1 MLSQLCLPKSTSS
14 VPSTSGGLRAPVT
27 NALKHRENKYNRISR
42 RERLRSP
49 SAVFP
54 LRPARKKNKWKGHHA
69 GTSASVSGDKWIHV
83 LG

>member
-27 NALKHRENKYNRISR
+27 NALKRRENKYNRISQ
-42 RERLRSP
+42 REAAESISGVSP
-49 SAVFP
+49 S
-54 LRPARKKNKWKGHHA
+54 
-69 GTSASVSGDKWIHV
+69 TSSQEKQVEGASRWDRASVSGDKWIHV

>member
-42 RERLRSP
+42 REAAESIGGVSP
-49 SAVFP
+49 STGSQEKQVE
-54 LRPARKKNKWKGHHA
+54 G
-69 GTSASVSGDKWIHV
+69 ASRWDQCVC
-83 LG
+83 